1 MSFDINFMMIALK
14 AALHFTPTTLMLAV
28 IPFILGILFGTVI
41 AVIRIFKIKYLSS
54 IVRAFVVVVKGIP
67 VVLIMLIVYFLM
79 NDGVNAL
86 GKALHLSIRSK
97 DISLNSIALT
107 ALTIFG
113 TANISEAIRGALASV
128 DKGQYEAAYSVGLT
142 RFQALYRIIL
152 MQALPVA
159 MPMLCSSLIGLI
171 KGSSLA
177 FMISVTDL
185 LNGALITATA
195 NYRFLEAYIAA
206 AIVYWIINL
215 LIERLSQILTIRLG
229 VFSGEALR

>member
-67 VVLIMLIVYFLM
+67 VVLILLIVYFLM

-215 LIERLSQILTIRLG
+215 LIERLSQVLTIRLG
-229 VFSGEALR
+229 VFSGEGLR